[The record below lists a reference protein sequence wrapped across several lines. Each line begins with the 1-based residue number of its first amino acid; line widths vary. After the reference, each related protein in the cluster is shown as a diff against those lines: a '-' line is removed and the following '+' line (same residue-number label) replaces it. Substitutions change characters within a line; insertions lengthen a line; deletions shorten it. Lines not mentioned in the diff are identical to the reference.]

1 MIKNPSWFRVIFC
14 LISGIILFT
23 KGHAQSSGKLTS
35 YSALFSENLAART
48 LLSGTA
54 GQRESN
60 DSQYASNSHEKI
72 LREDFMIF
80 PNSNKG
86 NVILKYCTQRQAA
99 FQIYDAS
106 GRLMF
111 FRLLDQGENLVQM
124 KTSLPEG
131 VYIYTINDISGHMLK
146 TAKLVVV
153 K

>member
-1 MIKNPSWFRVIFC
+1 MIKNQTWFRVMFC

-23 KGHAQSSGKLTS
+23 QGHAQRSGKPNS
-35 YSALFSENLAART
+35 YCALISDNLAATT
-48 LLSGTA
+48 LFSGTA
-54 GQRESN
+54 GQRENN
-60 DSQYASNSHEKI
+60 DSQYAGNCHEKL
-72 LREDFMIF
+72 LREDFMVF

-86 NVILKYCTQRQAA
+86 NVILKYYTQRNAA

-111 FRLLDQGENLVQM
+111 FRLLDQGENLVQR

-131 VYIYTINDISGHMLK
+131 VYIYTINDKSGYVLK
-146 TAKLVVV
+146 TAKLIVV